1 MSVSKI
7 IVNFDVPM
15 QMRDGTLLYAN
26 IFRPESSGLY
36 PVALNRTPYSKDQ
49 ATSFQY
55 LDIVRLAQAGY
66 IVVVQDVR
74 GRFRSAGEWE
84 IFTHEVED
92 GYDSVEWAA
101 RMPGSNGKVGLWGF
115 SYLGYTQWAATAKRP
130 PHLKTIMPAFTW
142 SDARKGMLWRGGAF
156 ELGLFGNLM
165 LPSLGADS
173 LMKRA
178 ANATEEKYQT
188 LLKSFIHELDFLP
201 KGGYS
206 SLPLQNFSP
215 LKSLNLGMDL
225 LTDLIEHPND
235 AKFSL
240 SPFSARGWVEN
251 NEVPSFNIG
260 GWYDI
265 FLQGTLDN
273 FSLLQEQE
281 KNNGGSRSKLLI
293 GPWSHI
299 TYGNVIGDID
309 FGAASQMGMI
319 EGTHDLVELT
329 GEWFD
334 FWLKDSGKN
343 VLETP
348 PIKLFVM
355 GTNTWRN
362 ETKWPLSQVKSTS
375 YYLQPENGLAAN
387 YPPAGIAP
395 DSYLYDPANPVPTLG
410 GNIHINHVYGVGAK
424 DQRAIESR
432 QDVLSFTTGTLE
444 AALEVIGPVK
454 AFLWAASS
462 AKDTDFIVRLVDVY
476 PDGFAHNLADGI
488 IRARYRNAEKEELLV
503 PDQPY
508 LFEID
513 LWSTA
518 NVFLAGHRIRLDITS
533 SCFPRWDRNLNTG
546 EAFGTSKAIN
556 VARQIIFHDADRPSH
571 IDLPVIRQAG

>member
-7 IVNFDVPM
+7 VVNFDIPM

-26 IFRPESSGLY
+26 IFRPENSELY

-66 IVVVQDVR
+66 IVIVQDVR

-84 IFTHEVED
+84 IFTHEVDD

-101 RMPGSNGKVGLWGF
+101 HMPGSNGKVGLWGF

-130 PHLKTIMPAFTW
+130 PHLRTIMPAFTW

-178 ANATEEKYQT
+178 ANSSEEKYQT
-188 LLKSFIHELDFLP
+188 LLESFIHELDFLP

-240 SPFSARGWVEN
+240 SPFSARDWVEN

-273 FSLLQEQE
+273 FNLLQEQE

-299 TYGNVIGDID
+299 TYENVIGDID
-309 FGAASQMGMI
+309 FGTASQMGMI
-319 EGTHDLVELT
+319 EGTHDLVDLT
-329 GEWFD
+329 SEWFD

-343 VLETP
+343 ALETP

-355 GTNTWRN
+355 GTNIWRD
-362 ETKWPLSQVKSTS
+362 ETEWPLSQAKSTS

-432 QDVLSFTTGTLE
+432 EDVLSFTTDTLE
-444 AALEVIGPVK
+444 SALEVIGPVK

-462 AKDTDFIVRLVDVY
+462 ARDTDFIVRLVDVY

-546 EAFGTSKAIN
+546 EAFGTSKTIN